1 MARRPSDRQRLE
13 RLLAQYDREIAAA
26 FLAAFDRAASAVDR
40 AAVEAA
46 LRAGD
51 VGRAVA
57 LLQMRDEL
65 LAPLAEAIRS
75 AYVAGGTAITAAI
88 PASRAVIGFDG
99 RHPRAERWVGEHVGG
114 LIREIVADQRQMVQ
128 AVTLGQI
135 EAGRNP
141 RAVITQIVG
150 RVGPGGT
157 REGGVLGL
165 TTRQAEYVTN
175 ARAQLASLDA
185 GYFDRARRDRR
196 FDGLV
201 RRAIA
206 EDRPLSQTDIDRIAR
221 RYEARLQGY
230 RGEVIARTESITALR
245 AGRHEGIAQ
254 GIEQGAFTAEQ
265 VTRVWDS
272 SGDARTRPDHE
283 AMNGVT
289 VHGIDEPFVLPDGSR
304 MLYPGDTSMGA
315 APEQTVNCRCL
326 ERFKLA
332 FIDR

>member
-26 FLAAFDRAASAVDR
+26 FLSAFDRAASAVDR

-51 VGRAVA
+51 VARAVT

-75 AYVAGGTAITAAI
+75 AYVAGGTMIAAGI

-114 LIREIVADQRQMVQ
+114 LIREIAADQRQMVQ
-128 AVTLGQI
+128 AVTLGQV

-150 RVGPGGT
+150 RVGPGGS

-165 TTRQAEYVTN
+165 TTRQAEYVIN
-175 ARAQLASLDA
+175 ARAQLANLDA

-206 EDRPLSQTDIDRIAR
+206 EERPLSQTDIDRIAR
-221 RYEARLQGY
+221 RYEARLQAY

-254 GIEQGAFTAEQ
+254 GVEQGAFRDDQ
-265 VTRVWDS
+265 VTRVWTAASDE
-272 SGDARTRPDHE
+272 RTRPDHA
-283 AMNGVT
+283 AMDGVEVDGVDT
-289 VHGIDEPFVLPDGSR
+289 PFVLPDGSR
-304 MLYPGDTSMGA
+304 MAYPGDTSMGA
-315 APEQTVNCRCL
+315 PAAQTIQCRCT
-326 ERFKLA
+326 ERIVINWL
-332 FIDR
+332 DG